1 MAAKISDKE
10 LLKVIYRYMDADKI
24 CEVTDLK
31 LKTLQARVAKL
42 TYKKMLDSPSQIKG
56 LYKPKPKIVKLSQNA
71 IIIPKGRIEGAD
83 FKTGDVF
90 KVSCDNE
97 KIILSRISS

>member
-10 LLKVIYRYMDADKI
+10 LLKVIRQYMDADKI

-42 TYKKMLDSPSQIKG
+42 TYQNILQSSSQING

-71 IIIPKGRIEGAD
+71 IIIPKARIEEAD
-83 FKTGDVF
+83 FKTGDMF
-90 KVSCDNE
+90 MVSCEGNR
-97 KIILSRISS
+97 IILSLL